1 MLPAIWNGK
10 SSYFHLYVAVLKELN
25 FGCGAFLWMMCHY
38 PNELVSGSFQ
48 RNAPVNFFLCNL
60 SPAFTLK
67 NKTPRFAPYLIS
79 QTVFWCSEARLSMDS
94 ATRAQSRSLSQ
105 TGRDWER
112 WEGDQRT
119 RCLKTPLYDALLKEN
134 NENHARWHKVGTKI
148 PEKKPLYLGPKVI
161 RILFVC
167 WRVLS

>member
-1 MLPAIWNGK
+1 MSLQCLTHNAAHVCRHVKSRQIHRHNNHSLPLGPSPSETGRGGMAQRSVNFRFWWTFDDFQLLTFRSNMLPAIWNGK

-67 NKTPRFAPYLIS
+67 NKTPRIAPYLIS
-79 QTVFWCSEARLSMDS
+79 WTVFWCSEARLSLDS
-94 ATRAQSRSLSQ
+94 ATRA
-105 TGRDWER
+105 
-112 WEGDQRT
+112 
-119 RCLKTPLYDALLKEN
+119 
-134 NENHARWHKVGTKI
+134 
-148 PEKKPLYLGPKVI
+148 
-161 RILFVC
+161 
-167 WRVLS
+167 